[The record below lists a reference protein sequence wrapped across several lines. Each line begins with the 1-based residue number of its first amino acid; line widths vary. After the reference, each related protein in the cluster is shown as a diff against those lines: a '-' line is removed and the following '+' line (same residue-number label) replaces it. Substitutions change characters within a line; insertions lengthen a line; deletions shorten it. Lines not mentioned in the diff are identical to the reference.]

1 MHSNSDAPAATAR
14 GLNGR
19 TWDGVEIIRRPADGF
34 VSATGIC
41 KATGKRWVK
50 YAENQRTHEYIR
62 ALLKD
67 LDRQTD
73 CGAAEV
79 RIRTSGKA
87 SVNAPVTGIPA
98 TGNLGRQTDCAAAV
112 ARIRTSENR
121 RASRA
126 SRNVIGIPVEGA
138 AAVVQVVRG
147 GRPELQGT
155 WIHPRLAVDLA
166 RWVSP
171 EFAVWMDGW
180 FLDVMREQYSA
191 AAQRPQTVKQ
201 PTTADGWPQV
211 GPRFNLL
218 PIMDNDGLEFLYDLF
233 VEENGIEYLTNVFTS
248 QTVVEAHRWALQLQQ
263 GGRIHPSMYGDDLKP
278 FMDSFPIVGLQEFDH
293 SDPPVVKPIARHLLQ
308 WLRSCAP
315 RTPGMSH
322 PRP

>member
-1 MHSNSDAPAATAR
+1 MHSNSNAPAATAR

-19 TWDGVEIIRRPADGF
+19 TWDGVKIIRRPADGF

-41 KATGKRWVK
+41 KATGKRWNDYVRV
-50 YAENQRTHEYIR
+50 ERTHEYIR

-73 CGAAEV
+73 CGAAV
-79 RIRTSGKA
+79 AGIPATGKA
-87 SVNAPVTGIPA
+87 SVNAPVAG
-98 TGNLGRQTDCAAAV
+98 
-112 ARIRTSENR
+112 IRTSGNR

-147 GRPELQGT
+147 GWPELQGT

-180 FLDVMREQYSA
+180 FLDVMREQFSA

-248 QTVVEAHRWALQLQQ
+248 QTVVEAHRWALQLQKE
-263 GGRIHPSMYGDDLKP
+263 GRIHPSMYGDDLNP
-278 FMDSFPIVGLQEFDH
+278 FMDTFPIVGLQEFDH